1 MMCRIAV
8 SFLLP
13 AHVLYLLA
21 RYELVLRCLRPRD
34 EEASLRQMTTGSE
47 IPPPSPPTA
56 ASCPPQP
63 EVESESVREHPA
75 IRLRNLDACDAMS
88 TERRWRLLL
97 RRLVCCDG
105 KDTNTPSSEA
115 AAASSGHRQQE
126 EDVESRLSPSQIR
139 AARQYD
145 LTHQSGGLV
154 DKGQPMNLPQNPSC
168 CRACLAVPVRWATQC
183 LYQILCCGSARHPN
197 ASLTQKRGSG
207 STSRMSRS
215 SSATTV
221 GQSTD
226 PNRLVSRFLDFTFR
240 SSFVVV
246 VVMAATGYYA
256 LVCLFAAMLV
266 GAARHDP
273 SCVTIGGTAGF
284 PSANGTGFADAF
296 SLSWTTLCVLLPLH
310 RVNCVFAFPFHCKDV
325 SHILNPP

>member
-1 MMCRIAV
+1 M
-8 SFLLP
+8 
-13 AHVLYLLA
+13 
-21 RYELVLRCLRPRD
+21 
-34 EEASLRQMTTGSE
+34 
-47 IPPPSPPTA
+47 PPPSPPTA
-56 ASCPPQP
+56 ASSPPQP
-63 EVESESVREHPA
+63 ESESESESVRGQVPEV
-75 IRLRNLDACDAMS
+75 RLRNLAACDAMS

-105 KDTNTPSSEA
+105 KDTNTPNSEA

-284 PSANGTGFADAF
+284 PGANGTGFADAF